1 MRAYFC
7 RVGSK
12 SDMVTFLTDIQPV
25 GYTSYIEPFVGSGA
39 FYWSKSDEDI
49 PKIINDLD
57 AHLMWGYNLLQNG
70 NITVAE
76 RFNTKDI
83 DRLTTIN
90 NYQGTDD
97 SCNLAAIMVT
107 YANTFGGKGT
117 GRVYKSTNPYNK
129 LKKIK
134 LFRENMSTTKLL
146 NTDYI
151 NVINLYDNEGAFF
164 FFDPPY
170 VDSSNQMYKHDNIDM
185 LQLHRVLSN
194 LQGKFILTLDNTEG
208 TRTLFKE
215 FRQLFRPV
223 RAKGR
228 VASGGAGSK
237 DRVDLIIL
245 NY

>member
-97 SCNLAAIMVT
+97 SCNLAAIMVKDPI
-107 YANTFGGKGT
+107 G
-117 GRVYKSTNPYNK
+117 SS
-129 LKKIK
+129 
-134 LFRENMSTTKLL
+134 LFP
-146 NTDYI
+146 
-151 NVINLYDNEGAFF
+151 F
-164 FFDPPY
+164 
-170 VDSSNQMYKHDNIDM
+170 
-185 LQLHRVLSN
+185 
-194 LQGKFILTLDNTEG
+194 
-208 TRTLFKE
+208 
-215 FRQLFRPV
+215 
-223 RAKGR
+223 
-228 VASGGAGSK
+228 
-237 DRVDLIIL
+237 
-245 NY
+245 